1 MKKIIVPKKYNNKK
15 LSDFLFDTYPLLKTG
30 IFYKTLR
37 KKDIRINNEKISK
50 DAIIYENDEITIF
63 LNDDILSEK
72 NIEIQKVYE
81 DENILIVNKPQ
92 ELEIVS
98 SSKNDNTLTAILE
111 KEYKYIKPCHRLDRN
126 TTGLVIFAKDDE
138 TLEILLKKFKNKEIT
153 KEYKC
158 TVYGILKEK
167 QATLKDYLFK
177 DRKKSIVYIS
187 SSPKTGYQEIITK
200 YKVISENK
208 IENTSTLNIELITGR
223 THQIRAH
230 LAHIGHPIIGDGKY
244 GKNEIN
250 KKFKTK
256 HQKLTSYKITFTFK
270 TPSGKLEYLKN
281 QTFEI

>member
-167 QATLKDYLFK
+167 QAT
-177 DRKKSIVYIS
+177 VYIS

-230 LAHIGHPIIGDGKY
+230 LAYIGHPIIGDGKY

-250 KKFKTK
+250 KKFKAK
-256 HQKLTSYKITFTFK
+256 HQNLTSYKITFTFK